1 MLGAQN
7 KPPEQMLRRG
17 LSFAMPDLVGWGCA
31 SGACDRS
38 CFVLWITDAFSVR
51 QQVWQR
57 IALLRVTCELLA

>member
-38 CFVLWITDAFSVR
+38 CFVLWITDAFSVCQHIR
-51 QQVWQR
+51 QR
-57 IALLRVTCELLA
+57 IALLRGTGPFLA